1 MSVRT
6 RFSLMLRAV
15 TGRYN
20 EDSARAAFGLLS
32 GIYPAAT
39 GALPV
44 RGTAEQLD
52 AYNSMPWLRA
62 PVDRIG
68 YLVGSTCWELYATK
82 RTPGTGRQAKFY
94 RAQHIQRAMES
105 VTRKRLMADRR
116 NQGELVEIDTHP
128 LLDLLDRPN
137 PFHTGL
143 DLMKLVQTY
152 QDLVGET
159 YLVKQRDGLGVLS
172 ALYPVPAHWVISTPT
187 PSNPTFR
194 VSWRGWQGQIPE
206 TEMLWIKHPDPT
218 DPYGRGS
225 GLGKTLSDELDTD
238 EYAAKHVRSF
248 FYNGARPD
256 FMAWPK
262 GNEPAKDSE
271 VRRLEQDWTN
281 KNQGFWR
288 AFKPYFLTREMG
300 VYEFE
305 KDFSKLQMKELREFQ
320 RDLIIN
326 VFGMSPEALGVS
338 IGADRAHAEAAEYQ
352 LTKNVVLPRQE
363 FLRATLQERL
373 VPEYDERLILD
384 FVSPVQDDKQAQL
397 EAAKVAPYS
406 LMVDEWRGLAGQQP
420 LEDEAGQVHVLPINV
435 QLVRNIGDETD
446 LQEAQAETPV
456 EVPPPDVPVNPV
468 PVPVPA
474 VVPPEETP
482 EGKFFTHK
490 FGLLKTGLDALGM
503 LVSHRKPDT
512 VMVNVAPPVVNV
524 APPDTSELAKHI
536 ETEIAKQ
543 VEVEAETQGDNLEA
557 WQDVA
562 TRLAAIEKAQAEA
575 QAVVQEPDPVK
586 QPEPAPAVPVERVTT
601 VERDSRGLIIRMRS
615 IDTPLD
621 GQPQRERVTTV
632 ERDQTG
638 RIARTASVERQLD
651 QEGAA

>member
-15 TGRYN
+15 TGRYTD
-20 EDSARAAFGLLS
+20 DSARAAFGLLS

-82 RTPGTGRQAKFY
+82 RTPGAGRQAKFY
-94 RAQHIQRAMES
+94 RAPHIQRAMES

-116 NQGELVEIDTHP
+116 NQGELVEIETHP

-159 YLVKQRDGLGVLS
+159 YLVKQRNGLGVLS

-248 FYNGARPD
+248 FFNGARPD

-326 VFGMSPEALGVS
+326 VFGMSPEALGVA

-420 LEDEAGQVHVLPINV
+420 LENEAGQVHVLPINV

-446 LQEAQAETPV
+446 LQETQAETPV
-456 EVPPPDVPVNPV
+456 EVPPPDVPVKPV
-468 PVPVPA
+468 PSPV
-474 VVPPEETP
+474 VVQPVEDAP
-482 EGKFFTHK
+482 EGKFFTRQ
-490 FGLLKTGLDALGM
+490 FGLLKSSLDTLGL
-503 LVSHRKPDT
+503 LVSGRKPDT
-512 VMVNVAPPVVNV
+512 VVINVPKAEAPVVNV
-524 APPDTSELAKHI
+524 TTPDVKVEQPTIHVAAP
-536 ETEIAKQ
+536 Q
-543 VEVEAETQGDNLEA
+543 VTVEAPSVHVDAPVTVQVP
-557 WQDVA
+557 QSKV
-562 TRLAAIEKAQAEA
+562 TRT
-575 QAVVQEPDPVK
+575 
-586 QPEPAPAVPVERVTT
+586 TT
-601 VERDSRGLIIRMRS
+601 VERDARGLITS
-615 IDTPLD
+615 
-621 GQPQRERVTTV
+621 
-632 ERDQTG
+632 
-638 RIARTASVERQLD
+638 AKSVDHQAE
-651 QEGAA
+651 A